1 MTGLLLASG
10 SSARQRLLRDAGVQ
24 FEVKPAAIDET
35 AILASLQAEGASGRD
50 AADLLAEMKAQ
61 QVSRSVDE
69 WFVIGSDQVLSLGQ
83 EHFEKPGTRAGAR
96 AQLLK
101 LRGQKHV
108 LSSAVCV
115 ARNGSVI
122 WRHVGQAR
130 MTMRDFSDD
139 FLDEYLDRAGDAILG
154 SVGAYHVEGLGL
166 QLFSAVEGDHFTIQG
181 LPLLPLL
188 DFLRLHGLL
197 KT

>member
-1 MTGLLLASG
+1 
-10 SSARQRLLRDAGVQ
+10 LLRDAGVR
-24 FEVKPAAIDET
+24 FEVKPAAVDESS
-35 AILASLQAEGASGRD
+35 ILASLQAEGASGRD
-50 AADLLAEMKAQ
+50 AADLLAEMKAL
-61 QVSRSVDE
+61 QVSRSIDE
-69 WFVIGSDQVLSLGQ
+69 WFVLGADQVLSLGN
-83 EHFEKPGTRAGAR
+83 EHFEKPGSLAGAR

-101 LRGQKHV
+101 LRGQKHL

-115 ARNGSVI
+115 ARNGSVV
-122 WRHVGQAR
+122 WRYIGQAR
-130 MTMRDFSDD
+130 MTMRDFSEA

-181 LPLLPLL
+181 LPLVPLL

-197 KT
+197 RS

>member
-10 SSARQRLLRDAGVQ
+10 SATRQRLLRDAGVS

-35 AILASLQAEGASGRD
+35 SILASLQAEGASGRD
-50 AADLLAEMKAQ
+50 AADFLAEMKAQ
-61 QVSRSVDE
+61 QVSRSVED
-69 WFVIGSDQVLSLGQ
+69 WFVIGSDQVLSLGK

-130 MTMRDFSDD
+130 MTMRDFSET
-139 FLDEYLDRAGDAILG
+139 FLDAYLDRAGDAILS